1 MVGCGKES
9 MAALLSSDPDLTEEA
24 LMAAVFRECKKEKLQ
39 YRLVALEAA
48 GRILRELRMPYFG
61 RLYEI
66 TFPLVKKEDED
77 DVDMEDAE
85 AAEAAEASTSFRTRM
100 RLAPLV
106 GDELE
111 KSRW

>member
-1 MVGCGKES
+1 MVRALSDVVVGGGKE
-9 MAALLSSDPDLTEEA
+9 AVARLLSADEDLTEAA
-24 LMAAVFRECKKEKLQ
+24 LMEAVFRECAKEKLQ

-66 TFPLVKKEDED
+66 TFPLIKKEDED

-85 AAEAAEASTSFRTRM
+85 AAEAADREES
-100 RLAPLV
+100 
-106 GDELE
+106 E
-111 KSRW
+111 KNLLLR